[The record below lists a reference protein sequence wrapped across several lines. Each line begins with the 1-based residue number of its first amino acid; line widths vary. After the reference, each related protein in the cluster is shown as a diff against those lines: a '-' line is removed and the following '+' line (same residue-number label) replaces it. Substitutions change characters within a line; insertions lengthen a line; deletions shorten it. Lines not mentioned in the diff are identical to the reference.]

1 MDGLKNM
8 ILSKFRGVVALV
20 QFSITILFVIVLM
33 YIFNKQNHFI
43 RKTWAKLQ
51 MFLLGVKIKEIGKI
65 DMSADLILIN
75 HQSLLDI
82 VILES
87 IHSRNIAWV
96 AKKEIG
102 NMPVFGHILRAP
114 KMISI
119 DRENKAGLVHLLK
132 EVKNRLE
139 LKRPIAIFPEGTRTN
154 GDEILKF
161 KAGAKMVAEKFN
173 LKIQPI
179 ILTKTK
185 QILDSKKLTANPGE
199 IKVIALE
206 SFIADKQS
214 NWYEELENKMR
225 QTLSDELK
233 NAN

>member
-1 MDGLKNM
+1 M

-214 NWYEELENKMR
+214 NWYEELENKMK

>member
-1 MDGLKNM
+1 M

-102 NMPVFGHILRAP
+102 NIPVFGHILRAP

>member
-1 MDGLKNM
+1 M

>member
-1 MDGLKNM
+1 M
-8 ILSKFRGVVALV
+8 ILSKFRGIIALL
-20 QFSITILFVIVLM
+20 QFSLSIFAVIILM
-33 YIFNKQNHFI
+33 YLFNKQNHLV

-51 MFLLGVKIKEIGKI
+51 MFLLGVKINQIGKI

-82 VILES
+82 VIIES
-87 IHSRNIAWV
+87 LHSRNIAWV

-102 NMPVFGHILRAP
+102 NIPVFGHILRAP

-173 LKIQPI
+173 LKVQPI

-185 QILDSKKLTANPGE
+185 QILDSKKLNANPGE
-199 IKVIALE
+199 VKVIALE
-206 SFIADKQS
+206 SFVADKQS

-225 QTLSDELK
+225 QILNDELGD
-233 NAN
+233 AN